1 MQNAIR
7 QIYLVSVPGLF
18 HPVSFALQKKYE
30 SRYSSFTEEI
40 EGQRNKQLV
49 KSYTINKKRGALI

>member
-1 MQNAIR
+1 MVQNAIR

-40 EGQRNKQLV
+40 EGQRNK
-49 KSYTINKKRGALI
+49 